1 MIRHDPA
8 KGGNEILTHAV
19 LWVKAASINAGEC
32 VEKSEPSTLF
42 VGIQTDTTTMEN
54 NMEIP

>member
-19 LWVKAASINAGEC
+19 LWVKAAG
-32 VEKSEPSTLF
+32 VMPS
-42 VGIQTDTTTMEN
+42 GRSQTRKAMQRTVPFM
-54 NMEIP
+54 